1 MDTKMKQKQTRLSMK
16 TIALAIG
23 VMCVIVSIV
32 SGVMSN
38 QINGKLADLMDDWNL
53 SYTDSAEKHSHL
65 ADLNS
70 MLGYGGAIHQF
81 KNMVLRSDLSR
92 ASEILNTFKE
102 AEETLETYKKHNLS
116 PQEETAVGD
125 LQSTLREYQ
134 QKVGLAETL
143 LRRGLSPQQ
152 VDNQVRVSDNKA
164 LAALSLLRDA
174 VTTDMAVWGEKIGRD
189 LGTTSSAADWV
200 AIATSALLII
210 PLAMVIIGYRQ
221 LKKQLGGDPQEILEL
236 TENVSKGKLVVQPE
250 AKDLNNTGVL
260 AATNRTVSQ
269 LARVVSRIHQVSS
282 AIDSS
287 SVSISGS
294 TAALS
299 EKAEKQQENV
309 SSASVVITQMASTL
323 KDNASNAETASTLA
337 NNAHDSARKGG
348 DVVTKAVNAMTTIN
362 ASSQKI
368 SDIIGVIDDIAFQTN
383 LLALNAAVEAAR
395 AGENGRGFAVVATE
409 VRNLAQ
415 RSATAAKEIKDLIE
429 DSTGKVEDGT
439 RLVNAAGE
447 TLNEIIGSVEAVNE
461 VVAQMTRSN
470 REQAAAIDQVNS
482 SMSEID
488 HMRSA
493 SEVDTRHVVEGNR
506 RLRESAK
513 ELTEAVNFF
522 SIKSDSS
529 ITIENKSSTT
539 SRPAARN
546 TKAQTQWS
554 GTERRSESRPWSQP
568 SADAN
573 SSGHSSASKN
583 KVSAAGAAESW
594 DSF

>member
-1 MDTKMKQKQTRLSMK
+1 ME
-16 TIALAIG
+16 AP
-23 VMCVIVSIV
+23 SI
-32 SGVMSN
+32 
-38 QINGKLADLMDDWNL
+38 NL
-53 SYTDSAEKHSHL
+53 
-65 ADLNS
+65 
-70 MLGYGGAIHQF
+70 

-92 ASEILNTFKE
+92 ASEIINTFKD
-102 AEETLETYKKHNLS
+102 AEKTLEEYKKHKLS
-116 PQEETAVGD
+116 PQEETAVSD

-143 LRRGLSPQQ
+143 LGRGLSPQQ
-152 VDNQVRVSDNKA
+152 VDDQVRVSDVKA

-236 TENVSKGKLVVQPE
+236 TEKVSKGKLVVQPN
-250 AKDLNNTGVL
+250 AKDLPNTGVL

-309 SSASVVITQMASTL
+309 SSATVVITQMASTL

-429 DSTGKVEDGT
+429 DSSGKVEDGT

-470 REQAAAIDQVNS
+470 REQAAAIEQVNS
-482 SMSEID
+482 SMLEID

-522 SIKSDSS
+522 SIKSDGSA
-529 ITIENKSSTT
+529 TMDEKFPAT

-546 TKAQTQWS
+546 TNKQTQWS
-554 GTERRSESRPWSQP
+554 GNERRSENRPWSQP
-568 SADAN
+568 SSDAN
-573 SSGHSSASKN
+573 SSGHSVVSKN
-583 KVSAAGAAESW
+583 KVSAAGAAEAW